1 MIDINTMAKSRNYFI
16 KEFLLYLTVQKNLS
30 PGTIKAYEHDL
41 KKFFDFLSPYLEQ
54 ELTLQAIDEKTV
66 MEFLSVLKLEKNYSA
81 RSMNRKISSLKTY
94 FKYLEK
100 EGYIPYSPLGKI
112 DSMKLPVRLPKALE
126 INEVQVLLN
135 TLEKE
140 PEKSQ
145 NTIFRKKRDRAIIEL
160 FYATGMRISE
170 LANLNLSQINFD
182 SGTVRVIGK
191 GNKERIVFI
200 NSTALDLLKE
210 YILLRPEGEEALF
223 ISQKGGR
230 LTVRAIQHMFD
241 RYIKKSGL
249 RSSSPHA
256 MRHSFATHMMEGGAD
271 LVTIKELLGH
281 ANLSTTQIYL
291 KVSQKRMEKV
301 YKSAHPRARKELHE
315 ED

>member
-1 MIDINTMAKSRNYFI
+1 
-16 KEFLLYLTVQKNLS
+16 
-30 PGTIKAYEHDL
+30 
-41 KKFFDFLSPYLEQ
+41 
-54 ELTLQAIDEKTV
+54 
-66 MEFLSVLKLEKNYSA
+66 
-81 RSMNRKISSLKTY
+81 
-94 FKYLEK
+94 
-100 EGYIPYSPLGKI
+100 
-112 DSMKLPVRLPKALE
+112 
-126 INEVQVLLN
+126 
-135 TLEKE
+135 
-140 PEKSQ
+140 
-145 NTIFRKKRDRAIIEL
+145 
-160 FYATGMRISE
+160 MRISE